1 MPADGVER
9 QLGDR
14 AREIILGNEIKPE
27 QNRAAIILS
36 GILMLNFGDTSFKSI
51 TIALVWKTRQV
62 AFRHRKTGLWKK

>member
-51 TIALVWKTRQV
+51 TIALV
-62 AFRHRKTGLWKK
+62 